1 MFGNAVRVFEILG
14 FQIKIDASW
23 LIIAALLVWTLSSG
37 YFPQEVAGL
46 GQTDAVVLS
55 VAAMLGL
62 FASLILHEL
71 AHSLVARH
79 FGLRVGSI
87 TLFLFGGVA
96 ELDEEPASA
105 LSEVLIALAGPAAS
119 LVLAALFWVA
129 MQMDGATALSPAL
142 RALLGYLAGIN
153 LVLAVFNLLPAFPMD
168 GGRVLRATLW
178 ARSGDLM
185 GATRS
190 AVRVAAMFA
199 YVLIALGILS
209 LFGPVGAGGFWFV
222 LIGTYLLMAAQSTYA
237 QLMLRTALN
246 GRVVRDLMTR
256 APVTT
261 APDATLAEVVDTA
274 MLVHARSFLPVV
286 EGEYLLGYVDAG
298 MLTSITRENWADTH
312 VADIYEPAGPENS
325 VSQDTTAGAL
335 LDRIARTG
343 RRKFLVVDQGRLAG
357 VISLTDLVSCLG
369 VMAALGLP
377 WGSHGMARHR

>member
-14 FQIKIDASW
+14 FQVKVDASW
-23 LIIAALLVWTLSSG
+23 LIIATLLVWALSSG

-71 AHSLVARH
+71 AHSLVARR

-105 LSEVLIALAGPAAS
+105 RSEVLIALAGPVAS

-129 MQMDGATALSPAL
+129 MQMDGAAELSPAL

-178 ARSGDLM
+178 ARSGDLVA
-185 GATRS
+185 ATRR

-199 YVLIALGILS
+199 YALIGLGILS
-209 LFGPVGAGGFWFV
+209 LFGPAGTGGFWFV
-222 LIGTYLLMAAQSTYA
+222 LIGIYLLLASQRTYT

-246 GRVVRDLMTR
+246 GRNVGDLMTR
-256 APVTT
+256 AAVTA
-261 APDATLAEVVDTA
+261 APEATLADVVDKI
-274 MLVHARSFLPVV
+274 MLAHACSFVPVV
-286 EGEYLLGYVDAG
+286 EGDHLLGYVDSG
-298 MLTSITRENWADTH
+298 MLTTITRENWADTH
-312 VADIYEPAGPENS
+312 VADIYEPLGPDNS
-325 VSQDTTAGAL
+325 VPQEMTADAL
-335 LDRIARTG
+335 LDRISRTG
-343 RRKFLVVDQGRLAG
+343 RRKFLVADHGRLAG
-357 VISLTDLVSCLG
+357 VISLADLVSCLG

-377 WGSHGMARHR
+377 RDSNGMARHR

>member
-1 MFGNAVRVFEILG
+1 MFGNPVRAFEILG
-14 FQIKIDASW
+14 FQVKVDASW

-71 AHSLVARH
+71 AHSLVARR

-105 LSEVLIALAGPAAS
+105 RSEVLIALAGPVAS
-119 LVLAALFWVA
+119 LVLAALLWVA
-129 MQMDGATALSPAL
+129 MQMDRAADLSPAL

-178 ARSGDLM
+178 ARSGDLV
-185 GATRS
+185 GATRI

-199 YVLIALGILS
+199 YALVALGILS
-209 LFGPVGAGGFWFV
+209 LFSPAGAGGFWFA
-222 LIGTYLLMAAQSTYA
+222 LIGIYLLLAAQTTYA
-237 QLMLRTALN
+237 QLMLHTALK
-246 GRVVRDLMTR
+246 GRTVRDLMTR

-261 APDATLAEVVDTA
+261 PPEATLADVVDNV
-274 MLVHARSFLPVV
+274 MLAHARSFVPVV
-286 EGEYLLGYVDAG
+286 EGDHLLGYVDTG
-298 MLTSITRENWADTH
+298 MLTTITRENWADTH
-312 VADIYEPAGPENS
+312 VADIFEPLGPDNS
-325 VSQDTTAGAL
+325 VQQDVTADAL

-343 RRKFLVVDQGRLAG
+343 RRKFLVADQGQLVG
-357 VISLTDLVSCLG
+357 VISLTDLVSSIG
-369 VMAALGLP
+369 VMTALG
-377 WGSHGMARHR
+377 GIRGNQGTARDR